1 MHFNER
7 TMPANRPTPPKL
19 TLQELP
25 WQGRLYALRVI
36 FTTMVLVMLAVSDW
50 SCRNQPGGHFWLI
63 LFGAAYPH
71 LGYLLLGRFE
81 GRGRRGYT
89 VLVIDGLFCGAVM
102 AAIGLAS
109 PPSAVLAAINLFN
122 WMVVGGPTLAGFGLT
137 AALAGIALSGLPD
150 ISPSPSACM
159 ASDALAG
166 FLLIGY
172 FLVVGRFIH
181 HHGGKLRQQHL
192 NLQAESDVAT
202 RARKLA
208 DQALMSMLPRSA
220 SEVLAAKGE
229 LPPETL
235 EGATVL
241 LVEFSWDR
249 SQSPTIGD
257 LADCFQIADAVI
269 SRHGF
274 ECIKT
279 FGRRYL
285 AMSRGPKGPDD
296 AINATREVNNYLLD
310 HRSLPDSRA
319 TQCSVRAFVHCGT
332 LVAGLVQPSRLNF
345 ELLGEPIGELE
356 ALAANSSELPTDAI
370 VASVAAYRR
379 VQNKLDFIA
388 TPTGSDGKVYLFR
401 VAPSS

>member
-1 MHFNER
+1 
-7 TMPANRPTPPKL
+7 MPATRSTPPKS
-19 TLQELP
+19 TLLEFP

-36 FTTMVLVMLAVSDW
+36 FTTTVLVMLAVSDG

-81 GRGRRGYT
+81 GRGRRGNT
-89 VLVIDGLFCGAVM
+89 ILVIDGLFCGAVM

-122 WMVVGGPTLAGFGLT
+122 WMVVGGPALAAFGLT
-137 AALAGIALSGLPD
+137 AALAGIALSGLPE
-150 ISPSPSACM
+150 ILASPSTCI

-172 FLVVGRFIH
+172 FFVVGRLIH
-181 HHGGKLRQQHL
+181 HHMGKLRQQQL
-192 NLQAESDVAT
+192 SLQAESDVAT

-208 DQALMSMLPRSA
+208 DQALMSMLPHSA
-220 SEVLAAKGE
+220 SEVLAAKGQ

-241 LVEFSWDR
+241 LVEFSGE
-249 SQSPTIGD
+249 QSHSPDIGD
-257 LADCFQIADAVI
+257 LANYFQIADAVI

-296 AINATREVNNYLLD
+296 AINAIREVKNYLLD
-310 HRSLPDSRA
+310 HQSLPGSPA
-319 TQCSVRAFVHCGT
+319 AHCSVRAFLHFGT

-345 ELLGEPIGELE
+345 ELLGEPVE
-356 ALAANSSELPTDAI
+356 ALETMAAYSPELPTDAV
-370 VASVAAYRR
+370 VASAAAYHR
-379 VQNKLDFIA
+379 VQNKSDFTP
-388 TPTGSDGKVYLFR
+388 TPTGSSGTVYLFR
-401 VAPSS
+401 ATPLP